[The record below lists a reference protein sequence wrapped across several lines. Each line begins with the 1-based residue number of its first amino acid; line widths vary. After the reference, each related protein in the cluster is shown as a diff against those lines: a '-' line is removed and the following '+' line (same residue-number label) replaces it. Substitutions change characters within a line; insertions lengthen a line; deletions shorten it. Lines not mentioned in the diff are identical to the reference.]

1 MNEKQDERGR
11 GGCVAF
17 AIVAIILMLPLL
29 YAASV
34 GPAFWLFTHDLLP
47 FSADQFNGFYGPL
60 NSVRAYLTPLDH
72 VLDWWVR
79 KWVDVGPPSF

>member
-1 MNEKQDERGR
+1 MEEKRDERKR

-29 YAASV
+29 YAASI
-34 GPAFWLFTHDLLP
+34 GPAFGLLTRNLLP
-47 FSADQFNGFYGPL
+47 VSTDQFNGFYGPL

-79 KWVDVGPPSF
+79 KWIDDGPPKF